1 MHLLS
6 VLNNLTQS
14 PITFPGC
21 GSRGNEFEK
30 SSFFPR
36 ELWQMSQ
43 IKVPQMSVLGFVLNY
58 MVKTNP
64 ELSKG
69 IVYAFIYMESLE
81 VPRR

>member
-1 MHLLS
+1 
-6 VLNNLTQS
+6 
-14 PITFPGC
+14 
-21 GSRGNEFEK
+21 
-30 SSFFPR
+30 
-36 ELWQMSQ
+36 MSQ

-81 VPRR
+81 VPRRWWGGSRSGEWRVASSDDIIVNQPTCVSV